1 MKPMHKWYLAD
12 AGDAGL
18 QESVEKKAG
27 FAAVEEKNMFK
38 SQKWTHPRLER
49 GPYPVTS
56 TEASGEA
63 RRIYNTPLPMGRY
76 LLSKRQ

>member
-27 FAAVEEKNMFK
+27 FAAVEEKKRVQMPKMDPSATRTRAISSNFDR
-38 SQKWTHPRLER
+38 SER
-49 GPYPVTS
+49 RSPKD
-56 TEASGEA
+56 
-63 RRIYNTPLPMGRY
+63 I
-76 LLSKRQ
+76 